1 LPVIAALLPIGQEF
15 LAPEI
20 FNYRIEAANGQFL
33 YDLTSPTWYKEV
45 PGCSEVDIDA
55 ELITTQSDIF
65 RIECFAELRDIRKT
79 ATVIVQ
85 REKNEESGKWDCKV
99 LNWAY
104 E

>member
-1 LPVIAALLPIGQEF
+1 MKDILIINSAEPGTTE
-15 LAPEI
+15 

-55 ELITTQSDIF
+55 ELLIIQSDIF
-65 RIECFAELRDIRKT
+65 RIECEAVLRDIQKK

-85 REKNEESGKWDCKV
+85 REKNKESGKWYCKV
-99 LNWAY
+99 LNWTY